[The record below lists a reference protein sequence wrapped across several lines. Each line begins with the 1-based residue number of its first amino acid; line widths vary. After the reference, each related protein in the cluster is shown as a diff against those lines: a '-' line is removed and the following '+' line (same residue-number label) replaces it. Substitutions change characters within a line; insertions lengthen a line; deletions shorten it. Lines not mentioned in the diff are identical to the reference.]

1 MSLLN
6 ADQER
11 ERSEFIRPSPSP
23 PSKRTIERL
32 EESGN
37 RNNIIA
43 YKMLQ
48 GIHTLY
54 AQPEIW
60 KNLSDN
66 TRNELTQLRGIG
78 FDGCYPDQSDFK
90 RIRDGLGEETEATKR
105 LEETLETLESFILV
119 QEGLWESMS
128 TMYPSEDLQHILQD
142 TIVAVH
148 ELPEIHGRRIVTFGS
163 ARTPPN
169 SPVYDAVRW
178 LNETIVTGSLRE
190 DGTSETVLSGAG
202 PGTMEAA
209 NHGAMLA
216 RWNILNT
223 LNNKL
228 ETAPE
233 DAREEIQ
240 NAIVTA
246 RSQIHSMGIRI
257 QLPFEAFW
265 NNHLQLNLTIKN
277 FAPRKGALIS
287 TAMGRTIKHNG
298 NENNGH
304 PNHPAIFAMPGGFGT
319 EDELWDA
326 ACLIQCGKMPGMPI
340 FVMGEQMSE
349 KVLSD
354 LEKMQSWGAISPDD
368 WDIFTVCKDEI
379 DAVEQYHEAH
389 DLEMS
394 SYTKNAILE
403 RVPTLNASQTT

>member
-1 MSLLN
+1 MNLLH
-6 ADQER
+6 ADYER
-11 ERSEFIRPSPSP
+11 EKDEFVRPSPSP

-32 EESGN
+32 NAVGN

-48 GIHTLY
+48 EIHALY
-54 AQPEIW
+54 AEPEVW
-60 KNLSDN
+60 KNLPDN
-66 TRNELTQLRGIG
+66 KRNELTQLRGIG
-78 FDGCYPDQSDFK
+78 FDGCYPDQSDFA
-90 RIRDGLGEETEATKR
+90 RIREGLEEETVATQR
-105 LEETLETLESFILV
+105 LLETLDSLESFILV
-119 QEGLWESMS
+119 QEGLWASFS
-128 TMYPSEDLQHILQD
+128 SMYPSEDLQHILQD

-148 ELPEIHGRRIVTFGS
+148 DIPEVHGRRIVTFGS
-163 ARTPPN
+163 ARTPSS
-169 SPVYDAVRW
+169 SPIYDAVRW

-202 PGTMEAA
+202 PGVMEAA
-209 NHGAMLA
+209 NHGAMRA

-228 ETAPE
+228 EAAPNE
-233 DAREEIQ
+233 SNAEIEK
-240 NAIVTA
+240 AIVTA

-265 NNHLQLNLTIKN
+265 NKHLQLNLTIKN
-277 FAPRKGALIS
+277 FAPRKGALIN

-304 PNHPAIFAMPGGFGT
+304 PNHPAVFAMPGGFGT
-319 EDELWDA
+319 EDELWDV

-340 FVMGEQMSE
+340 FAMGEEMSD

-368 WDIFTVCKDEI
+368 WNIFTICKDEI

-389 DLEMS
+389 GLEMS
-394 SYTKNAILE
+394 SYTKNAITE
-403 RVPTLNASQTT
+403 RNPTLNSI

>member
-1 MSLLN
+1 MNPTN

-11 ERSEFIRPSPSP
+11 EIDEFIRPSPSP

-32 EESGN
+32 DGVGN

-43 YKMLQ
+43 YKILQ
-48 GIHTLY
+48 EIHALY

-60 KNLSDN
+60 KGLSN
-66 TRNELTQLRGIG
+66 QTRMELTALRGIG
-78 FDGCYPDQSDFK
+78 FDGCYPDQNDIK
-90 RIRDGLGEETEATKR
+90 RIRDGLGEETGSTKR
-105 LEETLETLESFILV
+105 LLETLDSIESFIQV
-119 QEGLWESMS
+119 QEGLWSSMGS
-128 TMYPSEDLQHILQD
+128 MYPSEDLQHILQD

-163 ARTPPN
+163 ARTPTS

-209 NHGAMLA
+209 NLGAMKA
-216 RWNILNT
+216 RWNILQA
-223 LNNKL
+223 LNGKAL
-228 ETAPE
+228 SVGSEEQETVQA
-233 DAREEIQ
+233 
-240 NAIVTA
+240 AIVTA

-265 NNHLQLNLTIKN
+265 NDHLQLNLTIKN

-287 TAMGRTIKHNG
+287 TAMGHTIKHKKD
-298 NENNGH
+298 ENNGH

-340 FVMGEQMSE
+340 FAMGEKMGE
-349 KVLSD
+349 KMMHD
-354 LEKMQSWGAISPDD
+354 LDQMQSWGAISPDD
-368 WDIFTVCKDEI
+368 WDIFTICKDEV

-389 DLEMS
+389 GVEMS
-394 SYTKNAILE
+394 QYTKDQVTHRE
-403 RVPTLNASQTT
+403 PTINM

>member
-1 MSLLN
+1 MSLLH
-6 ADQER
+6 ADHER
-11 ERSEFIRPSPSP
+11 EKDEFIRPSPSP

-32 EESGN
+32 NAAGN

-43 YKMLQ
+43 YEMLQ
-48 GIHTLY
+48 RIHELY

-78 FDGCYPDQSDFK
+78 FDGCYPDQSDFN
-90 RIRDGLGEETEATKR
+90 RIREGLGEETEATIKL
-105 LEETLETLESFILV
+105 LEALDSLESFILV
-119 QEGLWESMS
+119 QEGLWSS
-128 TMYPSEDLQHILQD
+128 FSSMYPSEDLQHILQD

-148 ELPEIHGRRIVTFGS
+148 EIPEIHGRRIVTFGS
-163 ARTPPN
+163 ARTAPN
-169 SPVYDAVRW
+169 SPVYDAARW

-202 PGTMEAA
+202 PGVMEAA
-209 NHGAMLA
+209 NHGAMRA
-216 RWNILNT
+216 RWNILNI
-223 LNNKL
+223 LNDKL
-228 ETAPE
+228 EAAPQKE
-233 DAREEIQ
+233 KEVVEK
-240 NAIVTA
+240 AIVTA

-265 NNHLQLNLTIKN
+265 NKHLQLNLTIKN

-287 TAMGRTIKHNG
+287 TAIGRTIKHNG

-304 PNHPAIFAMPGGFGT
+304 PNHPAILAMPGGFGT
-319 EDELWDA
+319 EDELWDV

-340 FVMGEQMSE
+340 FPMGQKMSD

-354 LEKMQSWGAISPDD
+354 LEKMQSWGAISSDD
-368 WDIFTVCKDEI
+368 WNIFSVCNDEV

-389 DLEMS
+389 EIEMS
-394 SYTKNAILE
+394 DYTKNAITQ
-403 RVPTLNASQTT
+403 RTPTMNLQ